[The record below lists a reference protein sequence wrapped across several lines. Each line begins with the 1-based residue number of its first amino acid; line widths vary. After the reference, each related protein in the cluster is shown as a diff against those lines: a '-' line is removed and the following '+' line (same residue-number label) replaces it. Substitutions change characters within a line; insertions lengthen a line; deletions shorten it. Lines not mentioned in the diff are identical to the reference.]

1 MAERIVFDCELQALS
16 DYLFPKMAPA
26 RSINPYS
33 VQTVTSFRGEQRP
46 AKACTPFAAIA
57 KFRIEFSAVPQN
69 LLSTSAFPFAK
80 SGSFTAFT

>member
-33 VQTVTSFRGEQRP
+33 VLSDLFPRRTAPRKSLYAVRSNRQISDRIFRRST
-46 AKACTPFAAIA
+46 KFA
-57 KFRIEFSAVPQN
+57 
-69 LLSTSAFPFAK
+69 
-80 SGSFTAFT
+80 